1 MNQNCHLVTEKQIAN
16 EEYGPIFIKGLT
28 EEKQVIPHISYLLRK
43 AKKDWGKLERMKL
56 HHVNPTSH
64 YQLTRKHQWPP
75 EADITVSSLFPLQ
88 YAIQAGAGE

>member
-1 MNQNCHLVTEKQIAN
+1 
-16 EEYGPIFIKGLT
+16 
-28 EEKQVIPHISYLLRK
+28 
-43 AKKDWGKLERMKL
+43 MKL